1 MVSSTVVLGEEQR
14 RQEKKD
20 TSGPSVHY
28 VDASGKIAG
37 RLCSK
42 VAKLLLNGDR
52 VIVLNSER
60 ALISGQRGS
69 VMKSWLEYLKIA
81 SVVHPKH
88 GPFHSRTPNGI
99 ITRMVRGMLPR
110 RKPKGAAALKRLRVY
125 VGVPEEYGKVK
136 LEDYEESKATKPS
149 AYYVSLSEI
158 AGRIG
163 WKGGGEKGRE

>member
-1 MVSSTVVLGEEQR
+1 MWSFLASTVLEQ
-14 RQEKKD
+14 QEQKK
-20 TSGPSVHY
+20 PKVHY

-37 RLCSK
+37 RLCSN

-52 VIVLNSER
+52 VIILNSEK

-69 VMKSWLEYLKIA
+69 VMRGWLEYLKIA

-110 RKPKGAAALKRLRVY
+110 RKPKGANALKRLRAY
-125 VGVPEEYGKVK
+125 VGVPEEYSDAK
-136 LEDYEESKATKPS
+136 LENFENSQATKPI

-158 AGRIG
+158 AKRIG
-163 WKGGGEKGRE
+163 WKGEEGK